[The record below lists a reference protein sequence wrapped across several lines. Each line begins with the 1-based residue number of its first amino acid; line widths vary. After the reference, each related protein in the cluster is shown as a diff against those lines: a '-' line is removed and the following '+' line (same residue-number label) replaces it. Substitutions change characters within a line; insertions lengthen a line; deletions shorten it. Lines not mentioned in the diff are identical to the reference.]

1 MPFSKL
7 DEPTK
12 ALLVR
17 ALDSAWLMLGH
28 ERDWTASRTADET
41 ARLTRQL
48 LAAADAGERDHDK
61 LVRAALNGINRN

>member
-17 ALDSAWLMLGH
+17 ALNAAWLMIGD
-28 ERDWTASRTADET
+28 ERDWSVSRRADET